1 MSWKAMLLL
10 LLLLFLTQ
18 LLLQASGGASKGL
31 DSSRNAQ
38 TSPQS
43 SAEPPTSDPGTPLP
57 AESPA
62 LQEAE
67 VNADNGGTEFDA
79 DAADVQTPVG
89 AQG

>member
-1 MSWKAMLLL
+1 MHV
-10 LLLLFLTQ
+10 
-18 LLLQASGGASKGL
+18 LQAAGKGGKDKLSAQQATAAS
-31 DSSRNAQ
+31 DE
-38 TSPQS
+38 
-43 SAEPPTSDPGTPLP
+43 SAKSDAPLP

-62 LQEAE
+62 LQKPE